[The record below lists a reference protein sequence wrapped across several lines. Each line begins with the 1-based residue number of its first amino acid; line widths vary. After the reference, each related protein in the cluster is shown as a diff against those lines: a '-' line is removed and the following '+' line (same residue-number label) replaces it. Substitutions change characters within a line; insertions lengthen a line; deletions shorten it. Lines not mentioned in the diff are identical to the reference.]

1 MGMFNSFDTDEE
13 RSSARVVFSTTN
25 VNSIL
30 IINDN
35 KKLPYDTKN
44 EIRYTITDEHNY
56 T

>member
-1 MGMFNSFDTDEE
+1 MKTSVLLGLD
-13 RSSARVVFSTTN
+13 FSTTN